1 MPTVEK
7 RIPKRKLPQSNEN
20 EKSAFI
26 QDSDTK
32 KVTPKIF
39 GCINLYPEDVTN
51 LKKPTISHIVQ
62 ICKWQN
68 QSRYIVK
75 GSLRR

>member
-1 MPTVEK
+1 MPTVQK

-20 EKSAFI
+20 EKSALII

-32 KVTPKIF
+32 KVTSKIF

-51 LKKPTISHIVQ
+51 LKKPTISHIVHLTYKDLQ
-62 ICKWQN
+62 V
-68 QSRYIVK
+68 YTV
-75 GSLRR
+75 